1 MPVDVSTRH
10 EKDGRE
16 QVTRRIVEV
25 TDATGATTEYEFLV
39 DDGEH
44 VYQGEGEP
52 TDTVREAIE
61 EFEG

>member
-1 MPVDVSTRH
+1 MPVDVRTEH
-10 EKDGRE
+10 EKDGLE

-25 TDATGATTEYEFLV
+25 TDATGETTEHHFAV
-39 DDGEH
+39 RNGEH
-44 VYQGEGEP
+44 IYLEEGEP